1 MKEFCLTFSVSKAAQ
16 LIGCAECTVRSM
28 MADDKL
34 KGYRS
39 ENGRNLRPSLF
50 SILVDVL
57 RIPEREAL
65 EAVLRSLASVECS
78 GSPSCCHRPE
88 CGPGNVVPSPPGQ
101 PSEGTMLRTSEDHET
116 IDPQFLH
123 CSLPSSTSSSTRL
136 ASPATTPEIEHSLA
150 IFRRTAARKP
160 AGVREGSA

>member
-101 PSEGTMLRTSEDHET
+101 PSEGTMLRTCAGHGTTDSE
-116 IDPQFLH
+116 
-123 CSLPSSTSSSTRL
+123 CLPHSQIGSTNSAPLRP
-136 ASPATTPEIEHSLA
+136 SPATTPEIEHSLA